1 MKQTAVEWLL
11 NEIDMQYPE
20 INVRRKEWMIDKAK
34 EMEKDQMNESYK
46 QGYFVFFPSDV
57 DFNKYYEET
66 YGKDA

>member
-34 EMEKDQMNESYK
+34 EMEKEQMYDSYMEGFVYFPNTENFNE
-46 QGYFVFFPSDV
+46 
-57 DFNKYYEET
+57 YYNET
-66 YGKDA
+66 YGDK